1 MEVIVNQLYEKVLNE
16 TRSYLMDR
24 SEVFL
29 DRQCKSHLNIH
40 PEQLTREH
48 LPILAKWVFISASL
62 MVKKETAEKLKD
74 SILSMGK

>member
-1 MEVIVNQLYEKVLNE
+1 MNQLYEKVLNE

-29 DRQCKSHLNIH
+29 DRQCTSHLNIR

-48 LPILAKWVFISASL
+48 LPVLAKWVLISASL
-62 MVKKETAEKLKD
+62 MIKRESAEKLKD